1 MCNMKEN
8 DEMSADEFEARLA
21 AGRPVDLRVALTN
34 ARSRFG
40 ELVSRAQVG
49 RERVILTEHGA
60 PVAAI
65 ISVEE
70 LAELQ
75 AAVDAADMAAAAAVK
90 ATGESG
96 IPHEQ
101 VMAVLDALD
110 AADLADTPEQAEAIL
125 APHASL
131 LARANAAA
139 GDGQVQ

>member
-1 MCNMKEN
+1 M
-8 DEMSADEFEARLA
+8 DDTYT
-21 AGRPVDLRVALTN
+21 LTN

-40 ELVSRAQVG
+40 ELVNRARFG
-49 RERVILTEHGA
+49 RERVILTEHGT

-75 AAVDAADMAAAAAVK
+75 AAVDAADIAAAVAVK

-96 IPHEQ
+96 IPHEN
-101 VMAVLDALD
+101 VLAVLDALD
-110 AADLADTPEQAEAIL
+110 AADVAGSAEQAEAVL
-125 APHASL
+125 APHAGV

-139 GDGQVQ
+139 RSGQAW